1 MRSYRLMTIAL
12 AGALAAGSAV
22 TACGEVKRFNLP
34 DETEEAKAARMAWW
48 TEARFGMFI
57 HFGLYAMAGRHEWV
71 KSLESIPD
79 DVYDGKYFTRFDPKR
94 LDAKKWAKAAKEA
107 GMKYAVLTAKHHE
120 GFCLWDSKVT
130 DYKSTNTPFGRDIV
144 REFVEAF
151 RAEGLR
157 VGFYY
162 SLIDWHHPDYTLDL
176 ATHCHKGIPWQLF
189 DKLNALPDREKH
201 LKPWY
206 DKVAPLNKGRDM
218 ARYRQ
223 YMKDQVTELLTNYGK
238 IDILW
243 FDFSCAD
250 EYTGKGR
257 TDWDS
262 EGLLTLVRKLQPGI
276 LVNCRLDLLDD
287 PRGYDF
293 LTPEQKSLTACPVM
307 NGRKVAWETCQTFSG
322 SWGYFRDELTWKT
335 ASQIVGQLPKTVG
348 LGGNLI
354 MNVGPN
360 GQGEID
366 ERALERLA
374 DYGKWMSRNGEAIY
388 GCGEPPDEFRAPN
401 GTALTYN
408 AKTKRLYLHLLEWPV
423 KAVPVPFWKRIAYAQ
438 FLHDGSE
445 VLVSNPQWRL
455 CDHGENKDALVGT
468 LDLPV
473 NKPPVEV
480 PVVELFLKAA
490 SDR

>member
-1 MRSYRLMTIAL
+1 MNGIRLMTVGL
-12 AGALAAGSAV
+12 AGALAAGAV
-22 TACGEVKRFNLP
+22 WAAGGETRRFNLP
-34 DETEEAKAARMAWW
+34 DETEAAKAARLAWW

-57 HFGLYAMAGRHEWV
+57 HFGLYSMAGRHEWV
-71 KSLESIPD
+71 KALESIPD
-79 DVYDGKYFTRFDPKR
+79 DVYDRKYFAHFNPNR
-94 LDAKKWAKAAKEA
+94 LDVKKWAKAAKAA
-107 GMKYAVLTAKHHE
+107 GMKYAVLTTKHHE

-144 REFVEAF
+144 REFVDAF

-162 SLIDWHHPDYTLDL
+162 SLLDWHHPDYTVDL
-176 ATHCHKGIPWQLF
+176 ATHCHKGIHWQEF

-201 LKPWY
+201 LKPYY
-206 DKVAPLNKGRDM
+206 DKIAHLNKGRDM

-223 YMKDQVTELLTNYGK
+223 YMKDQVRELLTNYGR

-243 FDFSCAD
+243 FDFSCPD

-257 TDWDS
+257 KDWDS

-335 ASQIVGQLPKTVG
+335 AAQIVGQLPKTVS

-360 GQGEID
+360 GRGEID
-366 ERALERLA
+366 ERALRCLS
-374 DYGKWMSRNGEAIY
+374 DYGRWMELNGSAIY
-388 GCGEPPDEFRAPN
+388 GCGEAPDGFAAPS

-408 AKTKRLYLHLLEWPV
+408 AATKRLYLHILEWPV
-423 KAVPVPFWKRIAYAQ
+423 KSLPLPFWDKVDYAQ

-445 VLVSNPQWRL
+445 VLVSPPHWNRI
-455 CDHGENKDALVGT
+455 DHGEDKAAVAGT

-473 NKPPVEV
+473 VKPPVEV
-480 PVVELFLKAA
+480 PVVELFLRKGLN
-490 SDR
+490 